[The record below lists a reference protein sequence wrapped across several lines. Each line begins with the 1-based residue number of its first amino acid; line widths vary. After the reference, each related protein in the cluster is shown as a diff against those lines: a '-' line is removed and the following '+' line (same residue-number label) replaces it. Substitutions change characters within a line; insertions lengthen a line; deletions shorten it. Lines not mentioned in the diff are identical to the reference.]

1 MKRFFPTLALV
12 LLAGLALAQQLAEEA
27 FVINIEVPVRVFK
40 GSRFIDDLTIND
52 FEITENGKPQKLEA
66 VYYVKKRSVER
77 RDEIQR
83 FAPRTDRNF
92 FLFFEISDYM
102 PKIGEALDYFIQ
114 NVIMPGDGLTIVSPM
129 KTYRLKPRA
138 FEARSREEIVEKI
151 KGILRMDS
159 LIGSSEYRDI
169 IHELEDM
176 AKAMAAGIT
185 HQRTS
190 PETATRTRAGTT
202 TGTTTAA
209 TAFTQWVVGTEDVA
223 QYSDFGFDEMLN
235 RYAEA
240 LGRLDNLRS
249 VDQKQLVNFSKVLK
263 NEQGQKYVYLF
274 YQREFVPKI
283 DPKILY
289 QYIETYQDRP
299 DIAQTVQGLFEFYKR
314 ETPFDVNLIKK
325 ASADSSVAIHF
336 LLISDPPK
344 STEGVRFEEQSEDI
358 YSAFSQM
365 AEATGGFTESS
376 ANPVYLMKSAVEA
389 SENYYLLYYSPRPY
403 VKDGKFREISVRI
416 KNKDYRVVH
425 RLGYYAN

>member
-1 MKRFFPTLALV
+1 
-12 LLAGLALAQQLAEEA
+12 
-27 FVINIEVPVRVFK
+27 
-40 GSRFIDDLTIND
+40 
-52 FEITENGKPQKLEA
+52 
-66 VYYVKKRSVER
+66 
-77 RDEIQR
+77 
-83 FAPRTDRNF
+83 
-92 FLFFEISDYM
+92 M

>member
-12 LLAGLALAQQLAEEA
+12 LLAGAGLAQQLAEEA
-27 FVINIEVPVRVFK
+27 VVINVEVPVRVFK
-40 GSRFIDDLTIND
+40 GNRFINDLSIND
-52 FEITENGKPQKLEA
+52 FEIFEDSKPQKLEA
-66 VYYVKKRSVER
+66 VYLIKKRAVER

-185 HQRTS
+185 RGTS
-190 PETATRTRAGTT
+190 AETATRTQAGTT

-209 TAFTQWVVGTEDVA
+209 AALTQWVLGTEDVA
-223 QYSDFGFDEMLN
+223 QYSDFRFDDMLN

-249 VDQKQLVNFSKVLK
+249 VDQKQLVNFSKFLK

-376 ANPVYLMKSAVEA
+376 ANPVYLMKRAVEA
-389 SENYYLLYYSPRPY
+389 SENYYLLYYTPRPY
-403 VKDGKFREISVRI
+403 IKDGKFREITVKV
-416 KNKDYRVVH
+416 KNSDYRVVH
-425 RLGYYAN
+425 RVGYYAN

>member
-1 MKRFFPTLALV
+1 MKRFFSTLALV
-12 LLAGLALAQQLAEEA
+12 LLAGAGLAQQLAEEA
-27 FVINIEVPVRVFK
+27 VVINVEVPVRVFK
-40 GSRFIDDLTIND
+40 GNRFINDLSIND
-52 FEITENGKPQKLEA
+52 FEIFEDSKPQKLEA
-66 VYYVKKRSVER
+66 VYLIKKRTVER

-185 HQRTS
+185 RGTS
-190 PETATRTRAGTT
+190 PETATRTPAGTT
-202 TGTTTAA
+202 TGTTAAA
-209 TAFTQWVVGTEDVA
+209 TALTQWVLGTADVA
-223 QYSDFGFDEMLN
+223 QYSDFRFDDMLN

-389 SENYYLLYYSPRPY
+389 SENYYLLYYTPRPY
-403 VKDGKFREISVRI
+403 IKDGKFREIAVKV
-416 KNKDYRVVH
+416 KNSDYRVVH
-425 RLGYYAN
+425 RVGYYAN